1 MKNKTYPTTIPKKDD
16 NVIIHK
22 TSIEATLENKPYIV
36 SACRASKYSKYDKFE
51 RKEKQRLKKELID
64 YYTR

>member
-1 MKNKTYPTTIPKKDD
+1 MKNKTYPTTRLKEKS

-22 TSIEATLENKPYIV
+22 TSIEVTLESKPYIV

-51 RKEKQRLKKELID
+51 RKEKKKLKKELKD
-64 YYTR
+64 YTR